1 MNAGQYQGLMGILG
15 QILDRM
21 PERPQCAE
29 AGLESC
35 GHGCVE
41 GRNCAGPEPAQYD
54 PGPTVLSPAG
64 WPVKLTDTR
73 TPVKLTDPDHRAAAS
88 LALYSLLVNL
98 DGWIEGAHS
107 NHEALGHRGESTDA
121 RCWTQFHPDDIRRMI
136 NDVARELG
144 LSEFPTPEVP
154 KEDTFR

>member
-1 MNAGQYQGLMGILG
+1 MNAGQYEGLMGRLG
-15 QILDRM
+15 EILDRM
-21 PERPQCAE
+21 PDLKDKPSKVRE
-29 AGLESC
+29 
-35 GHGCVE
+35 
-41 GRNCAGPEPAQYD
+41 EPAQHD

-98 DGWIEGAHS
+98 DGWIDGARS
-107 NHEALGHRGESTDA
+107 NHDGLDHRGEPMGEE
-121 RCWTQFHPDDIRRMI
+121 CWTQYHPADIRNMV

-144 LSEFPTPEVP
+144 LGEFPKPTTPREDEV
-154 KEDTFR
+154 R